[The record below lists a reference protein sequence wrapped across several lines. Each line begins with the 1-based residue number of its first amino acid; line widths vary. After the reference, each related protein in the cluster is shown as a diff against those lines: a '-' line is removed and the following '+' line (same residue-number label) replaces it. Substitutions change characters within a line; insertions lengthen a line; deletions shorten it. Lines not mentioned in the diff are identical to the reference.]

1 MVSGPGTLLNQC
13 RLHKT
18 KKHYSDCLTIKIT
31 LTPQASARC
40 ERKVFLLCDRS
51 FKSSSSSALPQRRR
65 RLGIVVQIVVFIT
78 YTETRCKWWRL
89 GAPIRTLAP
98 RTLTRQVANKGH
110 HTVTYSPLPSSLVT
124 TYLANMPQFAD
135 YLMTWTSCLL
145 R

>member
-98 RTLTRQVANKGH
+98 RTLTRPGCQQRTSYFHIQPPAIFSSH
-110 HTVTYSPLPSSLVT
+110 HI
-124 TYLANMPQFAD
+124 
-135 YLMTWTSCLL
+135 SCKHAAVC
-145 R
+145 